1 MKFVGYQNLVVNLL
15 NNLQPD
21 SVIPMILGIF
31 FFNFKKL
38 NKSL

>member
-1 MKFVGYQNLVVNLL
+1 MKFHGYQNLVVNLL
-15 NNLQPD
+15 NNLPPD
-21 SVIPMILGIF
+21 YVIPMILGI